1 MSASG
6 RAFSDIN
13 SLVIK
18 AVFALADPNLLRPLV
33 RSRGGLL
40 LNVYIFTLGMISDND
55 LLLSSI
61 SSRTN

>member
-18 AVFALADPNLLRPLV
+18 AVFALADPNLLGPLV
-33 RSRGGLL
+33 RSLGGLL
-40 LNVYIFTLGMISDND
+40 LIVYIYPGND
-55 LLLSSI
+55 I
-61 SSRTN
+61 R